1 WMACQNG
8 STKMVRTL
16 LQTGA
21 NPNAALISG
30 ETLLMTASR
39 SGNADV
45 VEQLLSKGAD
55 ANAKATR
62 GQTALM
68 WAVAQRHTAVV
79 KVLLEH
85 SADVQARTEEWTQ
98 VWQTG
103 PDQDIHPDYHATIR
117 HGGDTPLLFA
127 ARSGDLDSAK
137 LLVAA
142 GANVNDT
149 AADGVSATTLAAHSG

>member
-1 WMACQNG
+1 
-8 STKMVRTL
+8 
-16 LQTGA
+16 
-21 NPNAALISG
+21 LISG
-30 ETLLMTASR
+30 ETLLMTAAR
-39 SGNADV
+39 SGNAEV
-45 VEQLLSKGAD
+45 VEQLVSKGANV
-55 ANAKATR
+55 NAKATR

-68 WAVAQRHTAVV
+68 WAVAQHHTEVV

-85 SADVQARTEEWTQ
+85 HADIQMRTQEWSQ

-117 HGGDTPLLFA
+117 HGGDTALLFA
-127 ARSGDLDSAK
+127 ARSGDLEIAR

-149 AADGVSATTLAAHSG
+149 AADGVSATTLAAHSGNGDLVEFF